1 MIGRVNVGGGG
12 RGAAEAFA
20 YIHVTY
26 TAGAVC
32 TATNGSATFAAPN
45 TSGSVVFA
53 IPEPSSLPETWTIM
67 VTDGVANKTTQ
78 VSITAQYQ
86 FEDIVLLLSRLPL
99 GYQEVEYLES
109 SGTQYIDTGYAFSTD
124 SSGTNRFTTEFDITY
139 MALPNSHNPSVVGGI
154 NSGTASHYAFPYFR
168 PTGSDAFYVYTADS
182 MSIPS
187 FLIGTKYSA
196 VINDADHKIYHD
208 DTELGTIDF
217 STASNPSA
225 TFLLFAARVVGGS
238 VVDMAGDLANAR
250 IYSFIVKNNTTN
262 EIKMNLVPCYRTSDA
277 VAGMIDL
284 VSSTFLTNSGTGTF
298 VVGPDV

>member
-1 MIGRVNVGGGG
+1 MVGKTNVGGG
-12 RGAAEAFA
+12 RSAIVEPYA
-20 YIHVTY
+20 YIHVAY
-26 TAGAVC
+26 TAGATC
-32 TATNGSATFAAPN
+32 TATNGPKTLTSPN
-45 TSGSVVFA
+45 TSGEVLFL
-53 IPEPSSLPETWTIM
+53 IPEPNALPETWTI
-67 VTDGVANKTTQ
+67 TLTNGILSKTAQ
-78 VSITAQYQ
+78 VSIVGQYQ
-86 FEDIVLLLSRLPL
+86 FKDITLLLSRLPA

-109 SGTQYIDTGYAFSTD
+109 SGTQYIDTGYAFSNN
-124 SSGTNRFTTEFDITY
+124 SSGTNRLTTEFDITY

-154 NSGTASHYAFPYFR
+154 DAGTASHYAFPYFR

-225 TFLLFAARVVGGS
+225 TFVLFAARVTGGS
-238 VVDMAGDLANAR
+238 AGDLAGDFANAR

-298 VVGPDV
+298 AVGADV